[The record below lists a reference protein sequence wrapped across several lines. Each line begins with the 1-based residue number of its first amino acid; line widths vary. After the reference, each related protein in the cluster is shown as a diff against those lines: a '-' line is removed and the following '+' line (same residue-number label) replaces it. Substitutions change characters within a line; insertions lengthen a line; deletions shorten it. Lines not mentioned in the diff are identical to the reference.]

1 MPLLKNKYSALH
13 PSPPPCPLQTSKKI
27 KTHPVSTPIVFL
39 CYLFACFYQSSE
51 TEDKGACSPNGF
63 ASSSHV
69 TRLLLAAVLV
79 RGHSGYC
86 CSPGAELHRAEREEL
101 GGAAATTPRPQ
112 ARSLPAG
119 RQAGTGTHPAFW
131 GAPYNPAGRA
141 AKRPGSER
149 SPCPRFAVRAE
160 LRECSLEATR
170 NHNDSPL
177 WPAHLTRLRLL
188 GR

>member
-1 MPLLKNKYSALH
+1 MPLLKNILLYTPLCPHVPCKQAKKSR
-13 PSPPPCPLQTSKKI
+13 PTPCPHLSF
-27 KTHPVSTPIVFL
+27 FL

-51 TEDKGACSPNGF
+51 TEDKGAYSPNGF

-69 TRLLLAAVLV
+69 TRPLLAAVLV

-86 CSPGAELHRAEREEL
+86 CSHGAELHRAEREEL
-101 GGAAATTPRPQ
+101 GGAAVRTPRLQ

-141 AKRPGSER
+141 ARRPGSGR
-149 SPCPRFAVRAE
+149 SPCPPFAVRAE

-177 WPAHLTRLRLL
+177 WPAHLTRLCLL